1 MLKKICNLLMTI
13 IIVLLFVLA
22 GILVGPK
29 LFGCNTYAVISGS
42 MEPEI
47 PVGSIV
53 CSQKV
58 EFADLKENDIISYQV
73 SSDTIVTHRIVSI
86 DNEKKQVIT
95 KGDANNV
102 NDANPVPSSNIIG
115 KVVFSLP
122 LIGYISIHMQSMLGI
137 VIICAIVFILIL
149 LNYLPDIF
157 EKNED

>member
-13 IIVLLFVLA
+13 IIVLLFILA
-22 GILVGPK
+22 GILVGPR

-58 EFADLKENDIISYQV
+58 EFADLKENDVISYQV

-122 LIGYISIHMQSMLGI
+122 LIGYISIYMQSMLGI

>member
-13 IIVLLFVLA
+13 IIVLLFILA

-58 EFADLKENDIISYQV
+58 EFADLKENDVISYQV

-122 LIGYISIHMQSMLGI
+122 LIGYISIYMQSMLGI

>member
-13 IIVLLFVLA
+13 IIVLLFILA

-58 EFADLKENDIISYQV
+58 EFADLKENDVISYQV

-122 LIGYISIHMQSMLGI
+122 LIGYISIYMQSMLGI

-157 EKNED
+157 EKK

>member
-1 MLKKICNLLMTI
+1 MLKKICNLLMSI

-122 LIGYISIHMQSMLGI
+122 LIGYISIYMQSMLGI

>member
-122 LIGYISIHMQSMLGI
+122 LIGYISIYMQSMLGI

>member
-1 MLKKICNLLMTI
+1 MTI
-13 IIVLLFVLA
+13 IIVLLFILA
-22 GILVGPK
+22 GILVGPR

-58 EFADLKENDIISYQV
+58 EFADLKENDVISYQV

-122 LIGYISIHMQSMLGI
+122 LIGYISIYMQSMLGI

>member
-1 MLKKICNLLMTI
+1 MTI

-58 EFADLKENDIISYQV
+58 EFADLKENDIILKYEYMDEV
-73 SSDTIVTHRIVSI
+73 LSI
-86 DNEKKQVIT
+86 AK
-95 KGDANNV
+95 
-102 NDANPVPSSNIIG
+102 
-115 KVVFSLP
+115 
-122 LIGYISIHMQSMLGI
+122 
-137 VIICAIVFILIL
+137 
-149 LNYLPDIF
+149 
-157 EKNED
+157 

>member
-102 NDANPVPSSNIIG
+102 NDANPVSSSNIIG
-115 KVVFSLP
+115 RVVFSMP
-122 LIGYISIHMQSMLGI
+122 LIGYISIYMQSMLGI